1 MHTVVTGVGYT
12 GRRVVSLLPGDL
24 ATGLSRPTF
33 DLDSPPDC
41 FPKIPL
47 PFNLLYTVPPRS
59 DADGDSRL
67 ESLLA
72 LLDPV
77 PERIVYL
84 STSGVYGDARGALV
98 DESRTPAPA
107 TQRAQRR
114 LTAELELTAWCNKNE
129 VRLVIL
135 RVPGIYGPDRLGLER
150 IRGREPVIT
159 DAHPGNRIH
168 VDDLAAC
175 CVQALGNNAPAGIYN
190 VGDGDHRSSTWFTN
204 AVAEFAGMEPPPEI
218 SRADAETEL
227 SETRL
232 SFLNESRILDTSK
245 MRDVLGFR
253 PHYTDAEDGIRA
265 SLKSLEL

>member
-12 GRRVVSLLPGDL
+12 GRRVMSLLPGGL
-24 ATGLSRPTF
+24 ATGLSRPAF
-33 DLDSPPDC
+33 DLDKPPDRL
-41 FPKIPL
+41 PNIPA

-67 ESLLA
+67 GSLLA
-72 LLDPV
+72 LLDPL
-77 PERIVYL
+77 PNRIVYL
-84 STSGVYGDARGALV
+84 STSGVYGDAQGSLV
-98 DESRTPAPA
+98 DESRAPAPA
-107 TQRAQRR
+107 TERAQRR
-114 LTAELELTAWCNKNE
+114 LTAELELTAWCDKNE
-129 VRLVIL
+129 VQLVIL

-150 IRGREPVIT
+150 IRAREPVIA

-175 CVQALGNNAPAGIYN
+175 CVQALDSNTPAGIYN

-204 AVAEFAGMEPPPEI
+204 TVAEMAGMEPPPQI
-218 SRADAETEL
+218 SRADAETKL
-227 SETRL
+227 SATRL

-253 PHYTDAEDGIRA
+253 PRYANAEDGIRA
-265 SLKSLEL
+265 SLVSQEP